1 MILSLSNS
9 DVWIFC
15 RLTYSIEHSVVE
27 AIDDSEISVHIDFFF
42 LPHLLSTRGRAERE
56 VCLPSHRSTADCGEG
71 ASAGGSE
78 LGGEIPGRS
87 FQEIWKNEGGVGGLS
102 KGESLLSCSE
112 ESWEGARVVVNPCCF
127 TWGTFLF
134 PGISLLCCM
143 ALHCA
148 QQECP
153 LCFLSLW
160 DRVACSCTRRY
171 SCNKYHIPAGF
182 YHMLGLACRLRGR
195 GNPYFH
201 SEIMSKVHGVV

>member
-78 LGGEIPGRS
+78 LSGEIPGRS

-102 KGESLLSCSE
+102 KGESLLFLFGGKLRGRLRDGE
-112 ESWEGARVVVNPCCF
+112 PMLLHMGHI
-127 TWGTFLF
+127 LF
-134 PGISLLCCM
+134 PGISLLCCI

-160 DRVACSCTRRY
+160 ERVACSCTWQY

-195 GNPYFH
+195 GNPYLH

>member
-27 AIDDSEISVHIDFFF
+27 AIDESEISVHIDFFF

-78 LGGEIPGRS
+78 LSGEIPGRS

-112 ESWEGARVVVNPCCF
+112 ESWEGACVMVNM
-127 TWGTFLF
+127 GHLF
-134 PGISLLCCM
+134 VSRHKSAL
-143 ALHCA
+143 LHCPA
-148 QQECP
+148 
-153 LCFLSLW
+153 LCTAGMPTVLSFSLRKSSLFLYPTVQLQ
-160 DRVACSCTRRY
+160 
-171 SCNKYHIPAGF
+171 
-182 YHMLGLACRLRGR
+182 
-195 GNPYFH
+195 
-201 SEIMSKVHGVV
+201 